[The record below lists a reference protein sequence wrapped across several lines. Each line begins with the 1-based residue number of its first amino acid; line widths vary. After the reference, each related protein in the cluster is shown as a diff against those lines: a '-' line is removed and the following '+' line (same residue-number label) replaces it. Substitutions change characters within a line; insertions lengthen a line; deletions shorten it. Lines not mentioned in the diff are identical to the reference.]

1 MESRIDGGEMEK
13 VKEVRYLAIYK
24 QLKEKIENG
33 EYNQGDKLKTEKEL
47 QMEYGVSRDTIRKAL
62 ANLENE
68 DYIIKRPALGTFV
81 RHKKSDYQLTKLES
95 FTEQMKSRGIRPSSE
110 FVSIELI
117 TLQSRH
123 IVRELQLEDT
133 EKCYRITRIRKG
145 DESPMA
151 YEIAYVPQKLCPNMQ
166 KYLDDTSSLYQIY
179 EEVYHHKIGDGK
191 IKLEADM
198 PGVEIQKSLGISHDS
213 PVLRMECTTLL
224 EDTTPLYYVEC
235 YYIGAKYYFSAVLSR
250 K

>member
-33 EYNQGDKLKTEKEL
+33 EYKQGDKLKTEKEL

-117 TLQSRH
+117 TLH
-123 IVRELQLEDT
+123 FNW
-133 EKCYRITRIRKG
+133 K
-145 DESPMA
+145 
-151 YEIAYVPQKLCPNMQ
+151 
-166 KYLDDTSSLYQIY
+166 
-179 EEVYHHKIGDGK
+179 
-191 IKLEADM
+191 
-198 PGVEIQKSLGISHDS
+198 IQKSAIG
-213 PVLRMECTTLL
+213 LRE
-224 EDTTPLYYVEC
+224 
-235 YYIGAKYYFSAVLSR
+235 
-250 K
+250 